1 MQDMKAAMK
10 AHDAPR
16 LSALRLLLAAIK
28 QREVD
33 DRVEATDELVGGVIS
48 KLIKQRRDSVKQYS
62 DAGRTDL
69 AQKEQ
74 FEIDVLSVYNKG
86 LAGDKKCME
95 VIDAMVYQTAKSIGA
110 MATVLDGKVDAVL
123 LTGGIVHNDYIVDQ
137 LKKRVGF
144 IAPVYVYPGER
155 EMLSLGQ
162 QTYYALIGKEEVF
175 EL

>member
-1 MQDMKAAMK
+1 MVAHLGGGTSVAAHK
-10 AHDAPR
+10 N
-16 LSALRLLLAAIK
+16 
-28 QREVD
+28 
-33 DRVEATDELVGGVIS
+33 G
-48 KLIKQRRDSVKQYS
+48 KLIDGDNGLEGDGAFSTNRTGALPVGALVDACYS
-62 DAGRTDL
+62 GEYTR
-69 AQKEQ
+69 EQ
-74 FEIDVLSVYNKG
+74 MHRKLNGLGGMMAYVNDNDVLSVYNKG